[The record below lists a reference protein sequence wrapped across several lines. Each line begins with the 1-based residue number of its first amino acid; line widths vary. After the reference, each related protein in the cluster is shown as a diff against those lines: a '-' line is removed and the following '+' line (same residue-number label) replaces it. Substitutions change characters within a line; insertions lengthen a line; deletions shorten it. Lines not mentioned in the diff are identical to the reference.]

1 MNTLTNNLLMYLKQK
16 NIDFFSLSSEKKCE
30 ILVRITSGCK
40 YCNNSNPISPILNP
54 DSKVL
59 FVGRSPSKY
68 EIQANS
74 LLSLSDDNSFAWNS
88 YLSLLGLPLSEV
100 SITNSCNCPTNQY
113 QDKVLTCEGYL
124 PLEVNALSKL
134 QVIYLACST
143 AMRHFLPNQA
153 FTLEA
158 SLGNVYTVQRNQIDS
173 FSDSDSLI
181 RLIPIFHPHYVA
193 LKPDYRDMVQS
204 ILLDSRQFLV

>member
-16 NIDFFSLSSEKKCE
+16 NIDFFSLSSEKKCAL
-30 ILVRITSGCK
+30 IAKITTNCK
-40 YCNNSNPISPILNP
+40 YCSSSHPISPILNP
-54 DSKVL
+54 ESKVL

-68 EIQANS
+68 EIRANS
-74 LLSLSDDNSFAWNS
+74 LLCFSQDNSFAWNS
-88 YLSLLGLPLSEV
+88 FLSLLELPLSEV

-113 QDKVLTCEGYL
+113 NDKVLTCEGYL
-124 PLEVNALSKL
+124 PLEVNALPKL
-134 QVIYLACST
+134 KVIYLACST

-158 SLGNVYTVQRNQIDS
+158 SLGNVYTVERSQIDP
-173 FSDSDSLI
+173 FSEDKSLI